1 MALTKTFRRSGLSVL
16 AGIVLLSAGAAGL
29 PGGFWTPL
37 GTAIL
42 VLAGPVFA
50 ASAFRH
56 LLRGLLWRV
65 GSRLVVSYL
74 LLFLPILFLAV
85 VAYAGVWLVAAQ
97 VAGQRAERA
106 LEARRETLQKPARQL
121 ADRFEETPTAAARRA
136 AFDELAGP
144 VRAFGD
150 AGYDYVPAGGRGESV

>member
-106 LEARRETLQKPARQL
+106 LEARRETLQKTARQL

-150 AGYDYVPAGGRGESV
+150 AGYDYVPAGGR